1 MKGSTIHRS
10 GDCAFYNGSQL
21 QASLGCDLA
30 PDIFV
35 SAIERLAR
43 RDDDIEMI

>member
-1 MKGSTIHRS
+1 MKGANGPSFGRL
-10 GDCAFYNGSQL
+10 CFYNGLQL

-30 PDIFV
+30 PDIFGLT
-35 SAIERLAR
+35 IEAR

>member
-1 MKGSTIHRS
+1 MKGANGPSFGRL
-10 GDCAFYNGSQL
+10 CFYNGLQL

-30 PDIFV
+30 PDIFAP
-35 SAIERLAR
+35 AIERLAR

>member
-1 MKGSTIHRS
+1 MKEAKDPPLGPL
-10 GDCAFYNGSQL
+10 CFYNGSQP

-30 PDIFV
+30 PDIFGLT
-35 SAIERLAR
+35 IEAR

>member
-1 MKGSTIHRS
+1 L
-10 GDCAFYNGSQL
+10 CFYNGLQL

-30 PDIFV
+30 PDIFAA
-35 SAIERLAR
+35 AIERLAR